1 MFDGELGFILLRR
14 ILLKSSGSLCIN
26 VSYIVPILTR
36 TEARAALIAA
46 GYKVPRGTHIEIEEI
61 SNALYTM
68 PLDFFMANAV
78 KVDETQEATK
88 SYQDRTLK
96 SKTRALY

>member
-1 MFDGELGFILLRR
+1 MAKQITRTVT
-14 ILLKSSGSLCIN
+14 IYK
-26 VSYIVPILTR
+26 VSASKEVWSKGVGRLEEFASVEIEGTSLTR

-78 KVDETQEATK
+78 KVDETQEA
-88 SYQDRTLK
+88 
-96 SKTRALY
+96 